1 LAMIKFI
8 SLPFVLFFAVIT
20 ILSIVFSLIAD
31 LMLFASI
38 FIVNMVLKLF
48 GYDYIVAIMD
58 EDDQDHEEDEK

>member
-1 LAMIKFI
+1 MIKFI

-20 ILSIVFSLIAD
+20 ISAIIFSLIAD

-38 FIVNMVLKLF
+38 FIINMVLKLF

-58 EDDQDHEEDEK
+58 EDHEEDEK

>member
-1 LAMIKFI
+1 MAMIKFI

-20 ILSIVFSLIAD
+20 ISAIVFSLIAD

-58 EDDQDHEEDEK
+58 EDHEDHEEDEK

>member
-1 LAMIKFI
+1 MIKFI

-20 ILSIVFSLIAD
+20 ISAIVFSLIAD

-58 EDDQDHEEDEK
+58 EDHEEDEK